1 MTIIKQIDFTDEDR
15 EAIEKTFNIV
25 SSLSREFECIVNKK
39 TREASTLH
47 TLYSMLDD
55 LRCFSFKTNKEF
67 TVE

>member
-25 SSLSREFECIVNKK
+25 SSLSKEFRSIVNKK
-39 TREASTLH
+39 TREASTLNTMYH
-47 TLYSMLDD
+47 MLDD
-55 LRCFSFKTNKEF
+55 LRCFSFKTNTKF